1 MTDITSQA
9 LDELRDEA
17 ETTTDRPLSPSAARP
32 GGQRAKVLSVR
43 LNPDE
48 FDELARYA
56 AALDVPAS
64 TLVRGWVL
72 DQLRTSGEPMQQT
85 VERLARDIQQLRHQ
99 IVA

>member
-72 DQLRTSGEPMQQT
+72 DQLRTSDEPMQQT

>member
-1 MTDITSQA
+1 
-9 LDELRDEA
+9 
-17 ETTTDRPLSPSAARP
+17 
-32 GGQRAKVLSVR
+32 VLSVR

-72 DQLRTSGEPMQQT
+72 DQLRTSDEPMQQT

>member
-1 MTDITSQA
+1 MTNITSQA

-17 ETTTDRPLSPSAARP
+17 ETTTDQPLSPSAARP

-72 DQLRTSGEPMQQT
+72 DQLRTSDEPMQQT